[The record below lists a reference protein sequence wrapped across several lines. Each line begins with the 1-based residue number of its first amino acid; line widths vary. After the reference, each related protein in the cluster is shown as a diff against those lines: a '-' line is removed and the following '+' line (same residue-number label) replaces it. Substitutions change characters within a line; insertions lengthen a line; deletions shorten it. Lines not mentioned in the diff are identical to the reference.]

1 MTLHFAS
8 SVTGLNENHDE
19 VLSALVPDIARL
31 QDTARLAQ
39 VDFRI
44 RIEGFTNAAGRPEQ
58 NLALSQARAGAVQAA
73 LTQAG
78 LTGELFTASGAL
90 DESSFFT
97 RARRVELKVV
107 SEAAAN
113 STAVRDPPVPDK

>member
-1 MTLHFAS
+1 MRAAAISCAACAIRAHAS
-8 SVTGLNENHDE
+8 PMMVIGERAARRLEVAWHWRPYISV
-19 VLSALVPDIARL
+19 
-31 QDTARLAQ
+31 
-39 VDFRI
+39 
-44 RIEGFTNAAGRPEQ
+44 EQ
-58 NLALSQARAGAVQAA
+58 NLALSQARAGAVQAV